1 MIRIRA
7 IRDIFKP
14 FRQNEVVCEIDE
26 DVVDCKQIDNMP
38 PWGHSDLEAFSSR
51 PVDEYFDNIV
61 DDWFAKPYNENVDI
75 ITGESFTVDPITGEQ
90 VTYEPPSSEPE
101 NIHEVMYDIATRS
114 GSTTIQLDP
123 IGGSE
128 NFQGGSENVHQ

>member
-26 DVVDCKQIDNMP
+26 DVVDCKEIDKEP
-38 PWGHSDLEAFSSR
+38 YVGIPAGITT
-51 PVDEYFDNIV
+51 PV
-61 DDWFAKPYNENVDI
+61 DDWFAAPYNKNVDI
-75 ITGESFTVDPITGEQ
+75 ITGEPHPVDPITGEQ
-90 VTYEPPSSEPE
+90 VLYEPPSSEPE

>member
-26 DVVDCKQIDNMP
+26 DVVDCKEIDNMP

-61 DDWFAKPYNENVDI
+61 DDWFAAPYNENVDI
-75 ITGESFTVDPITGEQ
+75 ITG
-90 VTYEPPSSEPE
+90 EPPSSEPE
-101 NIHEVMYDIATRS
+101 NIHEVIYDIATRS